1 MITSVLFGSWIATS
15 AALITAGDRLDGWM
29 DDKPR
34 HDFAVKLTARLRAD
48 PKLWAHSVNQVF
60 LTIFD
65 WFYCWRRPRLAS
77 VFWRGILCS
86 YAVLLIARLDLYC
99 FGLRVPRTEAILF
112 IAVIVSLLMG
122 LFSEALLA
130 TASLGRTF
138 RDPSEVKLR
147 DLGSNRDLITLFL
160 CGAAAYGFSVG
171 TIAVVTLHM
180 RSVSI
185 APIAMSIGTAV
196 AFCAALLMFRAPT
209 IVVSPIRAFASSL
222 LTVVVLSAIFK
233 SATSVFLNTFRAS
246 GWMVITYI
254 AFNFF
259 GDAIS
264 LVETRWV
271 LRRSRGAAVMTIAGL
286 LVVDL
291 IASAAVY
298 LALPELANESFST
311 LWDGIWLRGSQP
323 WLGILFWSTFATS
336 AVFYVFVLAVLLL
349 KVLTPVVR
357 TINFLDNWLSLYEH
371 PARFLSVSTIIIIT
385 IGFLG
390 VVLMG

>member
-1 MITSVLFGSWIATS
+1 
-15 AALITAGDRLDGWM
+15 
-29 DDKPR
+29 
-34 HDFAVKLTARLRAD
+34 
-48 PKLWAHSVNQVF
+48 
-60 LTIFD
+60 
-65 WFYCWRRPRLAS
+65 
-77 VFWRGILCS
+77 
-86 YAVLLIARLDLYC
+86 
-99 FGLRVPRTEAILF
+99 
-112 IAVIVSLLMG
+112 
-122 LFSEALLA
+122 
-130 TASLGRTF
+130 
-138 RDPSEVKLR
+138 
-147 DLGSNRDLITLFL
+147 
-160 CGAAAYGFSVG
+160 
-171 TIAVVTLHM
+171 
-180 RSVSI
+180 
-185 APIAMSIGTAV
+185 

-336 AVFYVFVLAVLLL
+336 AVFYV
-349 KVLTPVVR
+349 
-357 TINFLDNWLSLYEH
+357 
-371 PARFLSVSTIIIIT
+371 
-385 IGFLG
+385 
-390 VVLMG
+390 